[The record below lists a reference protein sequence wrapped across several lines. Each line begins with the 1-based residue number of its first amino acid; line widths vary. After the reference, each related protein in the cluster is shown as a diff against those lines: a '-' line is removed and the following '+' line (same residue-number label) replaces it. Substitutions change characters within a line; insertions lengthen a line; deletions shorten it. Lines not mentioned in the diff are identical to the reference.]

1 MNYNRKITVSTAGN
15 RKSTLWLSEELYWSE
30 FVEGKLK
37 SPHRS
42 TETLDEYNRLPKSK
56 QDDLKDVG
64 GFVGGALKDNK
75 RKANNVLFRDL
86 ITLDLDNIET
96 GKTEEILKR
105 IDGLGCAY
113 AVYST
118 RKHASYKPRL
128 RVVLPTDRSVTA
140 DEYEP
145 IARKLGSLIGIYLC
159 DPTTFEA
166 SRLMYFPSCC
176 KDSEYVF
183 KVADKPFLNA
193 DGILSM
199 YENWKDITQWPQVPG
214 SDIKEKRLLTKQED
228 PLTKKG
234 IVGAFCRIYNIF
246 DAISTFIPGAYEPCD
261 VPNRF
266 TYLGGSTTG
275 GAIVYDDKFMYS
287 HHATDPISGKL
298 CNAFDLIR
306 YHKYGDLDDD
316 AKEGTP
322 NIKLPSYL
330 EMKKYALGI
339 EDVAKELRRES
350 YEKAQAAY
358 TGNNV
363 INFPT
368 PAPTQASQ
376 VFAPLP
382 NAPTQVAP
390 AVNINNLNWMNCL
403 AVNNNGNF
411 LKTINNIVLIL
422 ENNPEIKGKIV
433 LDEFSNRG
441 LVLGSLPWNPSTE
454 KRLWTDVDDAG
465 LTRYLENFFQITGKD
480 KIDNALLIVSYENRI
495 NEVKQYL
502 MSLKWDNVKRIET
515 LLHDYMGAEQ
525 NAYTAQVMRK
535 FLSAAVARVME
546 DKVKFDCMP
555 ILAGPQGI
563 GKSTFIATLG
573 KDWFSDSLQSFEGKE
588 AAEMIQGTW
597 INEVGELTGMYKSEI
612 NTLKQFLSKK
622 EDIYRAAYGRRT
634 EKYPRRCVF
643 FGTSND
649 EEFLKDITGNRR
661 FWPVDVGL
669 HQPIKNV
676 FTDLENEVDMIW
688 AEAFTYWQLG
698 EFLDLTGEAKAIAKN
713 EQEKHSISNPKE
725 GMIREFLDRK
735 ITKDWDSKSLSNRKL
750 FYSGQ
755 FKTDEVE
762 LVERTKVCALEI
774 WCECF
779 GGDVRYLKR
788 QDSIEINN
796 ILTKIEGWQRT
807 KSVRLYGYCG
817 RQKGFERV

>member
-1 MNYNRKITVSTAGN
+1 MNYNRKIIISTATN
-15 RKSTLWLSEELYWSE
+15 RKTHVWQKEELYWSE
-30 FVEGKLK
+30 FAEGKLK
-37 SPHRS
+37 LPHRS
-42 TETLDEYNRLPKSK
+42 TETLEEYLKLPKSK
-56 QDDLKDVG
+56 QDELKDVG
-64 GFVGGALKDNK
+64 GFVGGALKDDR

-96 GKTEEILKR
+96 GKTEEVLKR
-105 IDGLGCAY
+105 IEGLDCAY

-128 RVVLPTDRSVTA
+128 RVVFPTDRSVTT

-159 DPTTFEA
+159 DSTTFEA
-166 SRLMYFPSCC
+166 SRLMYYPSCC
-176 KDSEYVF
+176 KDSEYVYRI
-183 KVADKPFLNA
+183 ADKPFLNA
-193 DGILSM
+193 DGILGL
-199 YENWKDITQWPQVPG
+199 YDNWKDITQWPQVPG
-214 SDIKEKRLLTKQED
+214 SDIKQKRLLTKQED

-234 IVGAFCRIYNIF
+234 IVGAFCRTYNIY
-246 DAISTFIPGAYEPCD
+246 DAINTFIPGAYEPCD
-261 VPNRF
+261 VDNRF

-306 YHKYGDLDDD
+306 YHKYGDLDDE

-322 NIKLPSYL
+322 NVKLPSYL
-330 EMKKYALGI
+330 EMKNYALSI
-339 EDVAKELRRES
+339 EAVAKELKRES
-350 YEKAQAAY
+350 YEKAQATY
-358 TGNNV
+358 KGTNV
-363 INFPT
+363 INFPNNN
-368 PAPTQASQ
+368 QDSQ
-376 VFAPLP
+376 VFTPISDAG
-382 NAPTQVAP
+382 QVAP
-390 AVNINNLNWMNCL
+390 AIEVNDLNWMNCL
-403 AVNNNGNF
+403 AVNSNGNY

-433 LDEFSNRG
+433 LDEFANRG
-441 LVLGSLPWNPSTE
+441 LVLGSLPWNPSIE
-454 KRLWTDVDDAG
+454 KRLWSDVDDAG
-465 LTRYLENFFQITGKD
+465 LTRYLETFFQITGKD
-480 KIDNALLIVSYENRI
+480 KIANALLIVSYENKI

-502 MSLKWDNVKRIET
+502 TGLKWDNVKRIET

-535 FLSAAVARVME
+535 FLTAAVARVMQ

-555 ILAGPQGI
+555 ILTGPQGI
-563 GKSTFIATLG
+563 GKSTFIGILG

-597 INEVGELTGMYKSEI
+597 INEIGELTGMYKSEI

-661 FWPVDVGL
+661 FWPVDVGIN
-669 HQPIKNV
+669 QPIKSV
-676 FTDLENEVDMIW
+676 FTDLEDEVDQVW

-698 EFLDLTGEAKAIAKN
+698 EFLDLTGEAKNIAEH

-725 GMIREFLDRK
+725 GMIREFLNRK
-735 ITKDWDSKSLSNRKL
+735 ITTDWDSKSLSNRKL

-755 FKTDEVE
+755 FNTDGVE
-762 LVERTKVCALEI
+762 LVERKKVCALEI
-774 WCECF
+774 WVECF
-779 GGDVRYLKR
+779 GGDIRYLKR

-796 ILTKIEGWQRT
+796 ILTKIEGWKKT
-807 KSVRLYGYCG
+807 KSVRHYGYCG
-817 RQKGFERV
+817 RQKGFEKI

>member
-1 MNYNRKITVSTAGN
+1 MNYNRMITISTATN
-15 RKSTLWLSEELYWSE
+15 RKAQVWLKEELYWSE
-30 FVEGKLK
+30 FAEGKLK

-42 TETLDEYNRLPKSK
+42 TETLEEYLKLPKSK

-86 ITLDLDNIET
+86 ISLDLDNIET
-96 GKTEEILKR
+96 GKTEDVLKR
-105 IDGLGCAY
+105 LDGLGCAY
-113 AVYST
+113 VVYST

-128 RVVLPTDRSVTA
+128 RVVFPTDRSVTA

-145 IARKLGSLIGIYLC
+145 IARKLGSLIGIHLC

-176 KDSEYVF
+176 KDSEYVYRL
-183 KVADKPFLNA
+183 ADKPFLNA
-193 DGILSM
+193 NGILGL
-199 YENWKDITQWPQVPG
+199 YDNWKDITQWPQVPG
-214 SDIKEKRLLTKQED
+214 SDIKQKRLLTKQED

-234 IVGAFCRIYNIF
+234 IVGAFCRTYNIIE
-246 DAISTFIPGAYEPCD
+246 AINTFIPGAYEPCD
-261 VPNRF
+261 VENRF

-322 NIKLPSYL
+322 NVKLPSYL
-330 EMKKYALGI
+330 EMKNYALGI
-339 EDVAKELRRES
+339 EAVAKELKRES
-350 YEKAQAAY
+350 YEKAQATY
-358 TGNNV
+358 KGTNV
-363 INFPT
+363 INFPS
-368 PAPTQASQ
+368 PTNQASQ
-376 VFAPLP
+376 VFTPIQ
-382 NAPTQVAP
+382 NNTQVAP
-390 AVNINNLNWMNCL
+390 IVNTNSLNWMSCL
-403 AVNNNGNF
+403 EVNGNGNYV
-411 LKTINNIVLIL
+411 KSINNIVLIL

-433 LDEFSNRG
+433 LDEFANRG
-441 LVLGSLPWNPSTE
+441 LVLGSLPWNDSTE
-454 KRLWTDVDDAG
+454 KRLWSDVDDAG
-465 LTRYLENFFQITGKD
+465 LTRYLETIFQITGKD
-480 KIDNALLIVSYENRI
+480 KIANALLIVSYENRI
-495 NEVKQYL
+495 NEVKKYL
-502 MSLKWDNVKRIET
+502 TNLKWDNVKRIET

-535 FLSAAVARVME
+535 FLTAAVARVMQ

-555 ILAGPQGI
+555 ILTGPQGI
-563 GKSTFIATLG
+563 GKSTFIGILG
-573 KDWFSDSLQSFEGKE
+573 KDWFSDSLQTFEGKE

-661 FWPVDVGL
+661 FWPVDVGI
-669 HQPIKNV
+669 HQPIKSV
-676 FTDLENEVDMIW
+676 FNDLEEEVDQIW

-698 EFLDLTGEAKAIAKN
+698 EFLDLTGEAKNIAEY

-725 GMIREFLDRK
+725 GMIREFLNRK
-735 ITKDWDSKSLSNRKL
+735 ITPDRDSKSLSNRKL

-755 FKTDEVE
+755 FKIDDAE
-762 LVERTKVCALEI
+762 LVERKKVCALEI
-774 WCECF
+774 WVECF

-817 RQKGFERV
+817 RQKGFEKI